1 MHKVKVYTDRIMKAV
16 SEEAESVSTE
26 RFTRPVRIFA
36 WKNKIES
43 FSSSNLAN

>member
-36 WKNKIES
+36 RRNEPSI
-43 FSSSNLAN
+43 F